1 MYFDFEDYRPDT
13 PTVEPA
19 ISRREGI
26 LLSLVLHLVGVG
38 FLLYGPSLPII
49 REMLES
55 ANRARQA
62 AIQRQIELEQARRDA
77 RFVFV
82 QPRLD
87 TPAPVPPPRAELSDR
102 DRAARTVERPPEATN
117 PMPYMR
123 GNSSERIE
131 APEETMR
138 AAGRGPNPERSA
150 AEAGGGASPPA
161 AQTSASGLFRDSR
174 RAAPQPAEG
183 AQGRG
188 ATPGGSLGDALRNL
202 QRYVQGQSFENPQGG
217 AGAFGPAIQ
226 FDTKGVEFGPWIRR
240 FIAQIK
246 RNWLIPYAAMSMR
259 GHVVLT
265 FYVHKDGRITDLTVI
280 GPSDVEG
287 FNNAAYNALVA
298 SNPTQA
304 LPPEYPADKAF
315 FTVTFYYN
323 EMPPS
328 P

>member
-26 LLSLVLHLVGVG
+26 LLSLVLHLVGLGV
-38 FLLYGPSLPII
+38 LIYGPNLPIVH
-49 REMLES
+49 EMLLR
-55 ANRARQA
+55 ADRARQA
-62 AIQRQIELEQARRDA
+62 AIQRQLELDRARSDA

-87 TPAPVPPPRAELSDR
+87 TPAPVPPPRAELSDQ
-102 DRAARTVERPPEATN
+102 DRMARTVERPPEASN
-117 PMPYMR
+117 EMPYMR
-123 GNSSERIE
+123 GNSPERVE
-131 APEETMR
+131 AQEERMR
-138 AAGRGPNPERSA
+138 AAGRGPSA
-150 AEAGGGASPPA
+150 ESSIAEAGGASSAPSS
-161 AQTSASGLFRDSR
+161 AQSNPSGLLYEGR
-174 RAAPQPAEG
+174 RATQRPESGEG
-183 AQGRG
+183 RTA
-188 ATPGGSLGDALRNL
+188 AAGGSLGDALRNL
-202 QRYVQGQSFENPQGG
+202 QRYVQGQSFDNPQGG

-259 GHVVLT
+259 GHVVVT
-265 FYVHKDGRITDLTVI
+265 FNVHKDGRITDLTVV

-323 EMPPS
+323 EMPPA